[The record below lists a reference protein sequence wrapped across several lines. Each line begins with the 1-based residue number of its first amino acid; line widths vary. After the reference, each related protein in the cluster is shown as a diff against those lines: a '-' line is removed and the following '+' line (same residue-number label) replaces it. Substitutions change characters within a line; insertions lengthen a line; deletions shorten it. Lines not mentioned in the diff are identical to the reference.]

1 MSPTASDTERAEA
14 IVKEAVDGD
23 RGLDSAGLDTDDE
36 IWLEENPQY
45 RPYIEAEIKTK
56 RQEKA
61 QQKLLLDQKNHQK
74 ALKQGTRDA
83 EMFKKVI
90 DWAVNYT
97 ESGDPDGEPDK
108 RGIQMEPAVKKWW
121 IKNGDNYRDAA
132 DDYITERMMEK
143 EDVPARAAP
152 ATPSPSHHKHGHRDP
167 APKTKKG
174 LKPCPPGTRRNPK
187 TNRCVKSHKPHTK
200 KDRREE
206 KERKTLQKQH
216 GHKYD
221 YPKEFLKKDGK
232 IKKNCL
238 KKAAAWRKA
247 QAEAKMAQSKK
258 KRHKTHNRHRHSRH
272 RKK

>member
-1 MSPTASDTERAEA
+1 MAESDSDEMMEDMVHIEKAAQTMALGRDPFDTAGGDSDEEEWIFEKGDDYRDHIRERAEEIKRHRKA
-14 IVKEAVDGD
+14 LEKQAMREAVPE
-23 RGLDSAGLDTDDE
+23 T
-36 IWLEENPQY
+36 
-45 RPYIEAEIKTK
+45 
-56 RQEKA
+56 
-61 QQKLLLDQKNHQK
+61 H
-74 ALKQGTRDA
+74 
-83 EMFKKVI
+83 
-90 DWAVNYT
+90 
-97 ESGDPDGEPDK
+97 
-108 RGIQMEPAVKKWW
+108 
-121 IKNGDNYRDAA
+121 
-132 DDYITERMMEK
+132 
-143 EDVPARAAP
+143 
-152 ATPSPSHHKHGHRDP
+152 
-167 APKTKKG
+167 KTKKG

-200 KDRREE
+200 KERREE